1 MLTIQR
7 LAIAKSTTVNTVVA
21 VGTAEN
27 DVVEVDLSM
36 AMMKKNGSKMGVKMH
51 GRIYFH
57 GDHLRTKE
65 RNFMSSF
72 V

>member
-7 LAIAKSTTVNTVVA
+7 LSTANSTTVNTVVA
-21 VGTAEN
+21 VGTVEN
-27 DVVEVDLSM
+27 DVVEVDFSI
-36 AMMKKNGSKMGVKMH
+36 ARKKKNGSKMRVKKP
-51 GRIYFH
+51 GRVYFH
-57 GDHLRTKE
+57 SDHLRTKE

>member
-51 GRIYFH
+51 GRIYLNS
-57 GDHLRTKE
+57 DSLRTKE
-65 RNFMSSF
+65 RNFISNF